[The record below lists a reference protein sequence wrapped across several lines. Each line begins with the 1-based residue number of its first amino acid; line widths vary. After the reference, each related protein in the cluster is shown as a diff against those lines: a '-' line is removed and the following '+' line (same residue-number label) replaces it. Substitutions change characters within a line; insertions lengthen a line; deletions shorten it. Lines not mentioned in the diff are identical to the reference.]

1 MAARIFHFAFPVRW
15 MAEDGKDG
23 KNGENG
29 KDAITIELDRTS
41 IVHKYGTT
49 EAIPITVKVRDGGV
63 LQDNS
68 TYTIEAT
75 SSTNDLNIAS
85 TSPVPPNHDLQEVI
99 LQVLDAKASPNGT
112 ITITVTY
119 KGNKY
124 TVTVGITTVK
134 DGQNGTNVK
143 AQYCTSKSS
152 LKLGDTTTAPS
163 GNWHDTFATGD
174 EWMRLSE
181 DGGKNWGEA
190 IRIVGEAG
198 AAGTDGAYTNYT
210 FNLSKEKTT
219 TDVYTAPANCM
230 NSNWQDAP
238 LQPNNTYPYLWMRAQ
253 RIDPDSK
260 VAVIAGHEYTY
271 TRMTGEKGQK
281 GDPGNDGVG
290 IQGVPGCSQRVFT
303 TYAATELT
311 SSGNSTPMVY
321 HNDAELQGNGL
332 HYIDFMV
339 VRDDSMSSGFRAYR
353 CKKTHT
359 AAATW
364 AQDNTTTNWEETD
377 FNAVSAFFMN
387 LVAKNATIEMLT
399 GSCFAI
405 MDKATQKIRKT
416 GIANPDDD
424 TKPAIWAGAT
434 TTDPTSAPFWIDNE
448 GFAHAKK
455 LRIGNS
461 EGTSYIDLYLDANE
475 NPIIE
480 MHENQTEDEI
490 GQKYMGIIDPA
501 NSVMRFYGA
510 KDANKNPQGNV
521 EFSWNGFDKFKI
533 SDEYGEGVV
542 YDILGSNWIFN
553 THSLTIGENTSM
565 NIAGGAAMLT
575 GASVYIRDPSQI
587 QLLCYDGK
595 IHPLKYGRTSNGN
608 YNGTIV
614 IDLSTTL

>member
-1 MAARIFHFAFPVRW
+1 MFHFAFSVRW

-41 IVHKYGTT
+41 IVHKYRTT
-49 EAIPITVKVRDGGV
+49 ETIPITVKVRDGGV

-85 TSPVPPNHDLQEVI
+85 TNPVPPNHDLQEVI
-99 LQVLDAKASPNGT
+99 LQVLNPKATPNGT

-134 DGQNGTNVK
+134 DGDPGQNGTNVK
-143 AQYCTSKSS
+143 AQYCTSKFS
-152 LKLGDTTTAPS
+152 LKFEDTTTTPS

-181 DGGKNWGEA
+181 DGGTTWGEA
-190 IRIVGEAG
+190 IRIVGEDG
-198 AAGTDGAYTNYT
+198 AAGAYTDYT

-219 TDVYTAPANCM
+219 TNVYTAPANCM

-238 LQPNNTYPYLWMRAQ
+238 LQPNDTYPYLWMRAQ
-253 RIDPDSK
+253 RINPDSK
-260 VAVIAGHEYTY
+260 VAEIAGHEYTY

-339 VRDDSMSSGFRAYR
+339 VRDDSMSSGFKAYR

-480 MHENQTEDEI
+480 MHENQTEYEL
-490 GQKYMGIIDPA
+490 GQKYMGIIDPV
-501 NSVMRFYGA
+501 NSVMKFYGA
-510 KDANKNPQGNV
+510 KDSSKNPVGNIQ
-521 EFSWNGFDKFKI
+521 FYWDGFDKFKI
-533 SDEYGEGVV
+533 SDEYGDGVI
-542 YDILGSNWIFN
+542 YDMISSEWQFKCHTAVVSKDTSFN
-553 THSLTIGENTSM
+553 IYGDAVL
-565 NIAGGAAMLT
+565 APGGKIWVT
-575 GASVYIRDPSQI
+575 DPSQI
-587 QLLCYDGK
+587 IVTYNGK
-595 IHPLKYGRTSNGN
+595 QHPLKYGRTNGGEGRL
-608 YNGTIV
+608 NGTIV
-614 IDLSTTL
+614 VDESTTV